1 MAQALENN
9 RPTYVKI
16 AFPGTDNPGVFDI
29 SDKLTFFK
37 YFILEGGRGSQFE
50 FEIINPDERVE
61 ELLKEQASFFY
72 KDVSTDNPTQNR
84 SYVLMEWGY
93 VGEDGEPIKSKV
105 HSGHI
110 ISLKYKFSS
119 EPEKSIRFIVTDTP
133 NYYSSYTEGVL
144 SKETPLEVDGDVK
157 KPSVLIS
164 ELVEGLI
171 SRIPLVEGIVE
182 LSNKTKQ
189 LIDAATSEN
198 PLASNENYSTLTP
211 LKGNQFFTV
220 EGLLT
225 TLGFRTGTSDENDYS
240 AGKTGTAVNGDAGE
254 ATSQP
259 STQQTSD
266 SLAPNPAVVANTP
279 PDRDESA
286 NIPLTAEDVENGI
299 GGTVTNSKGDILAQA
314 TNDNTAFAVQINGV
328 TTKTT
333 QSGTSKVQ
341 AASEGFSNDDVNSK
355 SAANEAV
362 VKAHSQEN
370 NPPEP
375 ETPSESGPPPR
386 MVKFISPQG
395 ESILT
400 TLRYFF
406 RKVSDFVA
414 SPAEDIEIHI
424 VTDTE
429 MYSRDTR
436 IEEALRIIN
445 ESLKST
451 DPKILTRAVIVA
463 GNSTE
468 SYFERVSS
476 KFDNGSS
483 LKPATVTDSNIAS
496 FPQVQMSNPENIKL
510 DYGGKDSIISSFQSD
525 LELGY
530 MLKSLVKSATSN
542 VISDNYSFLFNKEAL
557 LSISNTLGEASNET
571 TDHKKERRGNL
582 DQWND
587 KTNSVKTISTAD
599 FKYLE
604 STLDLITNFKD
615 FVEAEHLDTVL
626 SEDEKSSFLRLVDR
640 LQVVDSYRE
649 LLGIDDSIAAY
660 FVSQATQ
667 FDNVNGTSVMGRLLS
682 NYATN
687 EGETQN
693 LAFAIKLQTLGIP
706 ELDSSINIA
715 GGRFDFK
722 RKFYFKAHDISRERF
737 SSQEELHWL
746 TGQYQLKALS
756 HTITPQNGYVT
767 NMELLRSAY

>member
-72 KDVSTDNPTQNR
+72 NDVSTDKPTQNR

-93 VGEDGEPIKSKV
+93 VGEEGEPIKSKV

-144 SKETPLEVDGDVK
+144 FKETPLEVDGDIK

-171 SRIPLVEGIVE
+171 SRIPLVEGIVK
-182 LSNKTKQ
+182 LSDKTKQ
-189 LIDAATSEN
+189 LLDVAASVN

-211 LKGNQFFTV
+211 LKGTQFYTV

-225 TLGFRTGTSDENDYS
+225 MLGFRTGTSDENDYS
-240 AGKTGTAVNGDAGE
+240 AGKTGTSMQSDAGE
-254 ATSQP
+254 AKPNEP
-259 STQQTSD
+259 SPQQTSD
-266 SLAPNPAVVANTP
+266 SLAPTPAVVATTP
-279 PDRDESA
+279 PDKDESA
-286 NIPLTAEDVENGI
+286 NIPLTAADVENSTA
-299 GGTVTNSKGDILAQA
+299 GTVTTSKENIIMQGDSV
-314 TNDNTAFAVQINGV
+314 NGYAVQINGE

-333 QSGTSKVQ
+333 TQGSVKVSATREGLCNDIVT
-341 AASEGFSNDDVNSK
+341 AAM
-355 SAANEAV
+355 AANDAV
-362 VKAHSQEN
+362 VKAHSQESESS
-370 NPPEP
+370 EP

-406 RKVSDFVA
+406 HKVSDFLA
-414 SPAEDIEIHI
+414 SPAEDMEMHI
-424 VTDTE
+424 ISDTD

-445 ESLKST
+445 ESIKST
-451 DPKILTRAVIVA
+451 DPKMLTRAVIAV

-468 SYFERVSS
+468 SYFEQVSS

-483 LKPATVTDSNIAS
+483 LKPATATDFNIAS

-530 MLKSLVKSATSN
+530 MLKSLVKAATPN

-571 TDHKKERRGNL
+571 TNHKKERRGNL
-582 DQWND
+582 DQWNE

-604 STLDLITNFKD
+604 RTLDLITNFKD
-615 FVEAEHLDTVL
+615 FVEAKHLDTVL
-626 SEDEKSSFLRLVDR
+626 SEEEKSSFLRLVDR
-640 LQVVDSYRE
+640 LQVIDSYRE

-660 FVSQATQ
+660 FVSPGTQ

-682 NYATN
+682 NHATN

-737 SSQEELHWL
+737 SNQEELHWL
-746 TGQYQLKALS
+746 TGQYQLRSLS